1 MATAVAAS
9 TCMKDGKRRESRARV
24 ITCPRLWHQSH
35 TCWRAFSSCGHEL
48 WLDIFE
54 SSVTALK
61 YEGAA
66 TAMLDAG
73 TLCDT
78 GNDAVVL
85 PAPFL
90 LAGGALLSYFRC
102 PCRTSSPKWS
112 CRTLAGLGA
121 PHTRSLTTFQIWH
134 RARGLSGPRFPHL

>member
-1 MATAVAAS
+1 MYEGWQVKRVTRACDHVPTPLTSVTHMLTYVKAGDS
-9 TCMKDGKRRESRARV
+9 TFC
-24 ITCPRLWHQSH
+24 
-35 TCWRAFSSCGHEL
+35 SCGHEL

-73 TLCDT
+73 ALCDT

-90 LAGGALLSYFRC
+90 LAGGALLSYFRA

-112 CRTLAGLGA
+112 RRTLAGLGT
-121 PHTRSLTTFQIWH
+121 PHTRPLTTFQI
-134 RARGLSGPRFPHL
+134 